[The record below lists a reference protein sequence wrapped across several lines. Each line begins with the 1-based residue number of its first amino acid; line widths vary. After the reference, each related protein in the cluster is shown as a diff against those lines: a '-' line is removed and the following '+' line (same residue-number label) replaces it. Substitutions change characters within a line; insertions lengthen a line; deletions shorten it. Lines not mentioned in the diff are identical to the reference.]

1 MCGIYGRINKI
12 SVIDKDIFLSSLD
25 TLKSRGPDNSGTY
38 FDNNIG
44 LGFRRLSI
52 IDLSEK
58 GNQPMFDGSGDVG
71 IVFNGEIYNFKELK
85 DKLGS
90 EFEWKSHSDT
100 EVLLNGYK
108 KWGLDEL
115 LQKIEGM
122 FAFAI
127 YDKRNGIISFAKDHF
142 GKKPLY
148 YYFDEDTF
156 IFASELKAIISDPEI
171 KKRCHVDKL
180 SLSKYLFYGYVP
192 SPNSIFDKIKKLEPS
207 SSFVFDIEKWE
218 ISDKKRFWNLENV
231 ELRDVMSEQ
240 DMLDKT
246 EDLIKKSIEKRLI
259 SDVPLGVFLSGGVD
273 SSLVASYMSQ
283 ISDDV
288 NSFTVC
294 YKDYPKDDESD
305 YAKRVAQKLGI
316 KSNLCYFEN
325 SLVKENFI
333 EILNYL
339 DEPLADAAIIPLYFV
354 SKFAKKSIT
363 VALSG
368 DGGDEVFGGYSKYK
382 AQDFIEKY
390 SYLKFISGLGKK
402 FFKKDSS
409 YFKLLSSF
417 DESFYS
423 RQFIFGSGSFLADE
437 VSNLVKD
444 YSFSTDEV
452 FSEAKEYDLLFKQ
465 KDNINRSLYLDCK
478 IQLPD
483 WYLVKG
489 DRATMSN
496 SLEMRNPLLDKNLA
510 EFAFSLKGNW
520 KIKNGE
526 QKYLLKKLASKYVD
540 EDIIYREKKGFG
552 VPLGDWIRNE
562 LKDLFDQYLFID
574 NGFFDLDYVK
584 KLYNEHLEG
593 RVANEFK
600 LLRILGFNYW
610 YKKYYE
616 F

>member
-1 MCGIYGRINKI
+1 MCGIYGRINRNRE
-12 SVIDKDIFLSSLD
+12 IDKELFVSSLD

-38 FDNNIG
+38 FKKNLG

-58 GNQPMFDGSGDVG
+58 GNQPMFDESGDVG

-85 DKLGS
+85 KELEND
-90 EFEWKSHSDT
+90 FEWKSQSDT

-108 KWGLDEL
+108 KWGFNAL

-127 YDKRNGIISFAKDHF
+127 YDKRKGLISFARDHF

-156 IFASELKAIISDPEI
+156 IFASEIKAIINDPEI
-171 KKRCHVDKL
+171 KKKCRVDKL

-207 SSFVFDIEKWE
+207 TSFVFDIKNWE
-218 ISDKKRFWNLENV
+218 ILDKKRFWNLENIKLNN
-231 ELRDVMSEQ
+231 ELSEEEI
-240 DMLDKT
+240 LKKT
-246 EDLIKKSIEKRLI
+246 EDLIKKSVEKRLI

-273 SSLVASYMSQ
+273 SSLITSYMSQ

-288 NSFTVC
+288 NSFTVS
-294 YKDYPKDDESD
+294 YKDYPSADESD
-305 YAKRVAQKLGI
+305 YAKRVAQKLGV

-333 EILNYL
+333 EILDYL

-354 SKFAKKSIT
+354 SKYAKKDIT
-363 VALSG
+363 VVLSG
-368 DGGDEVFGGYSKYK
+368 DGGDEIFGGYSKYK
-382 AQDFIEKY
+382 AQDFIEKFN
-390 SYLKFISGLGKK
+390 YLKFISGLAKK
-402 FFKKDSS
+402 LFKNDSS
-409 YFKLLSSF
+409 YFKFLGSF

-437 VSNLVKD
+437 VSDLVKD
-444 YSFSTDEV
+444 YSYTSDEIFSD
-452 FSEAKEYDLLFKQ
+452 AKEYDSLFKQ

-489 DRATMSN
+489 DRATMAS
-496 SLEMRNPLLDKNLA
+496 SLEMRNPLLDKELA
-510 EFAFSLKGNW
+510 EFAFSLNGSW
-520 KIKNGE
+520 KIRDGE
-526 QKYLLKKLASKYVD
+526 QKYLLKKLAAKYVD
-540 EDIIYREKKGFG
+540 KDIIYREKKGFG

-562 LKDLFDQYLFID
+562 LKDLFDEYLFID
-574 NGFFDLDYVK
+574 NGFFDLTYVK
-584 KLYNEHLEG
+584 KIYDEHLDG
-593 RVANEFK
+593 KVDNEFK
-600 LLRILGFNYW
+600 LLRIFGFNYW

>member
-1 MCGIYGRINKI
+1 MCGIYGRINKKSEI
-12 SVIDKDIFLSSLD
+12 NKDIFLSSLD
-25 TLKSRGPDNSGTY
+25 TLKSRGPDNSGTC
-38 FDNNIG
+38 FDKNIG

-58 GNQPMFDGSGDVG
+58 GNQPMFDEIGDVG

-85 DKLGS
+85 DELGDG
-90 EFEWKSHSDT
+90 FEWKSHSDT

-127 YDKRNGIISFAKDHF
+127 YDKRSGVISFSRDHF

-156 IFASELKAIISDPEI
+156 IFASEIKAIINDPEI
-171 KKRCHVDKL
+171 KKKCHIDKL

-207 SSFVFDIEKWE
+207 STFVFNIKKWE
-218 ISDKKRFWNLENV
+218 ISDKNRFWNLENI
-231 ELRDVMSEQ
+231 ELRDNMSEE
-240 DMLDKT
+240 DILEKT
-246 EDLIKKSIEKRLI
+246 EDLIKKSVEKRLI
-259 SDVPLGVFLSGGVD
+259 SDVPLGIFLSGGVD

-283 ISDDV
+283 ISSDV

-294 YKDYPKDDESD
+294 YKDYIKADESD

-316 KSNLCYFEN
+316 ESNFCYFEN

-354 SKFAKKSIT
+354 SKFAKKNIT

-368 DGGDEVFGGYSKYK
+368 DGGDEIFGGYSKYK

-402 FFKKDSS
+402 LFKKDSS
-409 YFKLLSSF
+409 YFKLLDSF

-423 RQFIFGSGSFLADE
+423 RQFIFGSGSFLDDE
-437 VSNLVKD
+437 VSNLIKN
-444 YSFSTDEV
+444 YSFSTDEI

-465 KDNINRSLYLDCK
+465 KDNINRSLYLDCRV
-478 IQLPD
+478 QLPD

-510 EFAFSLKGNW
+510 EFAFSLKENW

-526 QKYLLKKLASKYVD
+526 QKYLLKKLVSRYID

-552 VPLGDWIRNE
+552 VPLGDWIKNE
-562 LKDLFDQYLFID
+562 LKDLFDEFLFID
-574 NGFFDLDYVK
+574 NGFFDLEYVK
-584 KLYNEHLEG
+584 KLYDEHLEG
-593 RVANEFK
+593 NVDNEFK

-610 YKKYYE
+610 YRKYYE

>member
-1 MCGIYGRINKI
+1 MCGIYGRINKKSEI
-12 SVIDKDIFLSSLD
+12 NRGSFLSSLD

-38 FDNNIG
+38 FDKNIG

-58 GNQPMFDGSGDVG
+58 GNQPMFDGSGDVS

-85 DKLGS
+85 KELEAD
-90 EFEWKSHSDT
+90 FEWKSQSDT

-108 KWGLDEL
+108 KWGFDGL

-127 YDKRNGIISFAKDHF
+127 YDKRKDLLFFARDHF
-142 GKKPLY
+142 GKKPFY

-156 IFASELKAIISDPEI
+156 IFASEIKAIINDSEI
-171 KKRCHVDKL
+171 KKKCQVDKL

-207 SSFVFDIEKWE
+207 TSFVFDIEKWE

-231 ELRDVMSEQ
+231 EIRGDLSEK
-240 DMLDKT
+240 DILEKT
-246 EDLIKKSIEKRLI
+246 EDLIKKSVEKRLI

-294 YKDYPKDDESD
+294 YKDYPKADETG

-354 SKFAKKSIT
+354 SKYAKKNIT

-390 SYLKFISGLGKK
+390 HYLKFISGLAKK
-402 FFKKDSS
+402 LFKKDSS
-409 YFKLLSSF
+409 YFKFLDSF

-423 RQFIFGSGSFLADE
+423 RQFIFGSGGFLSEE

-444 YSFSTDEV
+444 YSFSIDEI
-452 FSEAKEYDLLFKQ
+452 FSEAKEYDSLFKQ
-465 KDNINRSLYLDCK
+465 EDNINRSLYLDCK

-489 DRATMSN
+489 DRATMAN
-496 SLEMRNPLLDKNLA
+496 SLEMRNPLLDKELA
-510 EFAFSLKGNW
+510 EFAFSLNGSW
-520 KIKNGE
+520 KIRDGE
-526 QKYLLKKLASKYVD
+526 QKYLLKKLVSKYID
-540 EDIIYREKKGFG
+540 KDIIYREKKGFG
-552 VPLGDWIRNE
+552 VPLGDWIKNE
-562 LKDLFDQYLFID
+562 LKDLFDEFLFID
-574 NGFFDLDYVK
+574 NGFFDLNYVR
-584 KLYNEHLEG
+584 KLYDQHLER
-593 RVANEFK
+593 RVDNEFK

-610 YKKYYE
+610 YRKYYE

>member
-1 MCGIYGRINKI
+1 MCGIYGRINKKSEI
-12 SVIDKDIFLSSLD
+12 NKDIFLSSLD
-25 TLKSRGPDNSGTY
+25 TLKSRGSDNSGTY

-58 GNQPMFDGSGDVG
+58 GNQPMFDEIGDVG

-85 DKLGS
+85 DELGDG
-90 EFEWKSHSDT
+90 FEWKSHSDT

-207 SSFVFDIEKWE
+207 TSFVFNIEKWE
-218 ISDKKRFWNLENV
+218 IVDKKRFWNLENF
-231 ELRDVMSEQ
+231 ELRDEMSEE
-240 DMLDKT
+240 DILEKT
-246 EDLIKKSIEKRLI
+246 EDLIKKSVEKRLI

-273 SSLVASYMSQ
+273 SSLVASYMSR
-283 ISDDV
+283 ISNDV

-294 YKDYPKDDESD
+294 YKDYPKADESE
-305 YAKRVAQKLGI
+305 YAKKVAQKLGI

-333 EILNYL
+333 EILDYL
-339 DEPLADAAIIPLYFV
+339 DEPLADAAIIPLYFI
-354 SKFAKKSIT
+354 SKFAKKNIT

-390 SYLKFISGLGKK
+390 SYLRFISGLGKK
-402 FFKKDSS
+402 LFKNDSS

-437 VSNLVKD
+437 VLNLVKD
-444 YSFSTDEV
+444 YSYSTDEI
-452 FSEAKEYDLLFKQ
+452 FSEAKEYDSLFKQ
-465 KDNINRSLYLDCK
+465 KDNINRSMYLDCK

-510 EFAFSLKGNW
+510 EFAFSLEGNW
-520 KIKNGE
+520 KIRNGE

-540 EDIIYREKKGFG
+540 RDIIYREKKGFG
-552 VPLGDWIRNE
+552 VPLGDWIKSE
-562 LKDLFDQYLFID
+562 LKDLFDDFLFID
-574 NGFFDLDYVK
+574 NGFFDLDYVRK
-584 KLYNEHLEG
+584 IYDEHLDG
-593 RVANEFK
+593 RVDNEFK

-610 YKKYYE
+610 YRKYYE

>member
-1 MCGIYGRINKI
+1 MCGIYGRINKK
-12 SVIDKDIFLSSLD
+12 SDINRDSFFSSLD

-38 FDNNIG
+38 FDKNIG

-52 IDLSEK
+52 IDLSEN
-58 GNQPMFDGSGDVG
+58 GNQPMFDESGDVG

-85 DKLGS
+85 VDLKDD
-90 EFEWKSHSDT
+90 FKWKSQSDT

-108 KWGLDEL
+108 KWGFDEL
-115 LQKIEGM
+115 LQRIEGM

-127 YDKRNGIISFAKDHF
+127 YDKRKDKLFFARDHF
-142 GKKPLY
+142 GKKPFY
-148 YYFDEDTF
+148 YYFDEDSF
-156 IFASELKAIISDPEI
+156 IFASELKAIIKNPEI
-171 KKRCHVDKL
+171 KKKCHVDKL

-192 SPNSIFDKIKKLEPS
+192 SPNSVFDKIKKLEPS
-207 SSFVFDIEKWE
+207 TSFVFDIKKWE
-218 ISDKKRFWNLENV
+218 ISDKKIFWNLENIQI
-231 ELRDVMSEQ
+231 RDGLSEEAI
-240 DMLDKT
+240 LDKT
-246 EDLIKKSIEKRLI
+246 EDLLKKSVEKRLI
-259 SDVPLGVFLSGGVD
+259 SDVPLGIFLSGGVD
-273 SSLVASYMSQ
+273 SSLVALYMSQ

-294 YKDYPKDDESD
+294 YKDYPKADESD
-305 YAKRVAQKLGI
+305 YAKRVVQKLGI

-333 EILNYL
+333 EILDYL

-354 SKFAKKSIT
+354 SKFAKKNIT
-363 VALSG
+363 VALGG
-368 DGGDEVFGGYSKYK
+368 DGGDEIFGGYSKYK

-390 SYLKFISGLGKK
+390 SYLKFISGLGKRL
-402 FFKKDSS
+402 FKKDSP

-423 RQFIFGSGSFLADE
+423 RQFIFGSGGFLADE
-437 VSNLVKD
+437 VSSLLKD
-444 YSFSTDEV
+444 YSFSADEI
-452 FSEAKEYDLLFKQ
+452 FSEAKECDFLFKQ

-510 EFAFSLKGNW
+510 EFAFSLEGNW
-520 KIKNGE
+520 KIRNGE

-540 EDIIYREKKGFG
+540 RDIIYREKSGFG
-552 VPLGDWIRNE
+552 VPLGDWIKNE
-562 LKDLFDQYLFID
+562 LKDLFGEYLFID
-574 NGFFDLDYVK
+574 NGFFDLDYVRK
-584 KLYNEHLEG
+584 IYDEHLEG
-593 RVANEFK
+593 RADNEFK

-610 YKKYYE
+610 YRKY
-616 F
+616 FL

>member
-1 MCGIYGRINKI
+1 MCGIYGRINKKSEI
-12 SVIDKDIFLSSLD
+12 NKDGFLSSLD
-25 TLKSRGPDNSGTY
+25 TLKSRGPDNLGTY
-38 FDNNIG
+38 FENNLG

-58 GNQPMFDGSGDVG
+58 GNQPMFDSSGDVG
-71 IVFNGEIYNFKELK
+71 IVFNGEIYNFNELK
-85 DKLGS
+85 DELGS

-122 FAFAI
+122 FGFAI
-127 YDKRNGIISFAKDHF
+127 YDKQKKVISFARDHF

-325 SLVKENFI
+325 KLVKENFI
-333 EILNYL
+333 EILDYL

-354 SKFAKKSIT
+354 SKFAKKNIT
-363 VALSG
+363 VSLSG

-382 AQDFIEKY
+382 AQDFIEKF

-402 FFKKDSS
+402 LFKNDSS

-423 RQFIFGSGSFLADE
+423 RQFIFGSGSFFADE
-437 VSNLVKD
+437 VTNLVKD
-444 YSFSTDEV
+444 CSFSTDEI

-465 KDNINRSLYLDCK
+465 QDNINRSLYLDCK

-489 DRATMSN
+489 DRATMAN
-496 SLEMRNPLLDKNLA
+496 SLEMRNPLLDKDLA
-510 EFAFSLKGNW
+510 EFAFSLEGSW
-520 KIKNGE
+520 KIRNGE

-540 EDIIYREKKGFG
+540 RDIIYREKSGFG
-552 VPLGDWIRNE
+552 VPLGDWIRTE
-562 LKDLFDQYLFID
+562 LKDLFDEFLFID
-574 NGFFDLDYVK
+574 NGFFDLDYVR
-584 KLYNEHLEG
+584 KLYDEHLEG
-593 RVANEFK
+593 KAENEFK
-600 LLRILGFNYW
+600 LLRIFGFNYW